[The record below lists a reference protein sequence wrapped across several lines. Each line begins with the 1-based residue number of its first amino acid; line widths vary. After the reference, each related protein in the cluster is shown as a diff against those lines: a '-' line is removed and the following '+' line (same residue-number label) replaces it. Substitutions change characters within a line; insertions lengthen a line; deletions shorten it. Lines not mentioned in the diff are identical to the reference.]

1 MTKAEPAPLRIG
13 MVGYAFMGAAHSHA
27 WRTAHRFFDLPLTP
41 QLTAVAGRN
50 AAAVEEAAA
59 RMGWAST
66 ETDWRALIE
75 RDDIDLIDICS
86 PGNTHAE
93 IAVAALRAGKHVLC
107 EKPLANTV
115 AEAEEMAA
123 AAQEA
128 ARNGVFAMCG
138 YSYRRTPALAL
149 AKRMVDDGR
158 LGKIRQVRAQYLQ
171 DWLSD
176 ENAPLTWRLDREV
189 SGSGALG
196 DIGAHI
202 IDAAQFVT
210 GQQITGVSA
219 LLETFTRRRP
229 VGGDFVG
236 LGGHGAAGEDQP
248 MGDVS
253 VDDAAI
259 FTARFDGGPIGVFE
273 ATRAALGR
281 KNAMRLEVNGS
292 QGSLAFDFEDMN
304 FLQFYDGTD
313 RPGEQGFHRIMVTEP
328 EHPYVG
334 NWWPTGHGLGY
345 EHGFTH
351 QAADLVAALA
361 AGTQPAPSFADAL
374 QVQRVLAAVEE
385 SAADD
390 SRWTPVD
397 ATAHSSAGAA
407 LKTTTEE
414 IR

>member
-1 MTKAEPAPLRIG
+1 MPKAEPAPLRIG

-27 WRTAHRFFDLPLTP
+27 WRTAHRFFDLPLIP
-41 QLTAVAGRN
+41 ELTALAGRN
-50 AAAVEEAAA
+50 APAAEKAAA
-59 RMGWAST
+59 QMGWAST

-75 RDDIDLIDICS
+75 RDDVDLIDICS

-93 IAVAALRAGKHVLC
+93 IALAALRAGKHVLC
-107 EKPLANTV
+107 EKPLANSV

-123 AAQEA
+123 AAQAA

-149 AKRMVDDGR
+149 AKRMVSEGR

-176 ENAPLTWRLDREV
+176 ENAPMTWRLDRAM

-219 LLETFTRRRP
+219 LLETFTGSRP

-236 LGGHGAAGEDQP
+236 LGGAGATGPGSAMGE
-248 MGDVS
+248 VT
-253 VDDAAI
+253 VDDAAV

-273 ATRAALGR
+273 ATRVALGR

-304 FLQFYDGTD
+304 FLQFYDGSD
-313 RPGEQGFHRIMVTEP
+313 RVGEQGFRRIMVTEP
-328 EHPYVG
+328 QHPYVG

-351 QAADLVAALA
+351 QVVDLVTALA
-361 AGTQPAPSFADAL
+361 AGSQPTPSFADAL

-385 SAADD
+385 SAAAD
-390 SRWTPVD
+390 SRWTALD
-397 ATAHSSAGAA
+397 RGLAQAG
-407 LKTTTEE
+407 TTPTPSGEDL
-414 IR
+414 R